1 MVFSSMIFLWIF
13 LPLTLIVYYA
23 LQLLTRAAGK
33 DGQTLQNIWLLLMSV
48 LFYSWGEPRYIVLL
62 ICSILLNFAGGMGIH
77 FAGEN
82 LKTKKAVLAV
92 CVCLNLLLLG
102 YFKYYN
108 FAAGLLNGLTGTETL
123 PVKNIVLPIGISFYT
138 FQAMSYVIDL
148 YRGKTRVQKSF
159 YKLALYITF
168 FPQLIAGP
176 IVRYRDIAE
185 QIDQRTLSVE
195 KFTSGVQRFVLGL
208 AKKVLI
214 ANTMAKGADLIFDMD
229 FTYLNTT
236 LAWAGIIL
244 YALQI
249 YYDFSGYS
257 DMAIGLGR
265 MFGFEFL
272 ENFNLPY
279 ISASVRE
286 FWRRWHISLSTWFK
300 EYLYIPLGGNRKGN
314 MRTYLNL
321 LIVFFATG
329 LWHGAGETFVV
340 WGLFHGLFLVLE
352 RIFLG
357 KLLDKNPIR
366 PLNHIYTLLIVLIGW
381 VFFRADTLPQ
391 AGEYITAMFCPRYP
405 LQYTLTELFGRR
417 CLVTA
422 LFGILFA
429 GVLPAGLMKR
439 ASDNAVFR
447 LLYVPVLL
455 FFCIILLA
463 SDAYNPFIYFRF

>member
-1 MVFSSMIFLWIF
+1 MIFLWIF
-13 LPLTLIVYYA
+13 LPVTLIIYY
-23 LQLLTRAAGK
+23 LLELLTRFLGK
-33 DGQTLQNIWLLLMSV
+33 TGQTAKNCRLLLVSV
-48 LFYSWGEPRYIVLL
+48 VFYSWGEPRYIVLL
-62 ICSILLNFAGGMGIH
+62 ILSVLLNFAGGLAIDG
-77 FAGEN
+77 ARDN
-82 LKTKKAVLAV
+82 LKLKKASLFV
-92 CVCLNLLLLG
+92 CVLLNLLLLG

-108 FAAGLLNGLTGTETL
+108 FAADLINGFAGTEQL

-148 YRGKTRVQKSF
+148 YRGKTGVQKSF

-185 QIDQRTLSVE
+185 QIDVRTVGVE

-214 ANTMAKGADLIFDMD
+214 ANTMAKGVDIIFDMD

-236 LAWAGIIL
+236 LAWVGIIL

-272 ENFNLPY
+272 ENFDLPY
-279 ISASVRE
+279 TSASVRE
-286 FWRRWHISLSTWFK
+286 FWRRWHISLSTWFR

-314 MRTYLNL
+314 IRTYLNL

-329 LWHGAGETFVV
+329 LWHGAGETFVI

-352 RIFLG
+352 RLFLG
-357 KLLDKNPIR
+357 RLLDRNPVK
-366 PLNHIYTLLIVLIGW
+366 PVNHLYTLLVVLIGW

-391 AGEYITAMFCPRYP
+391 AGEYITAMFYPRYA
-405 LQYTLTELFGRR
+405 LEYTLTELLGRQ
-417 CLVTA
+417 CLITA
-422 LFGILFA
+422 ALGILFA

-439 ASDNAVFR
+439 ASGQQALR
-447 LLYVPVLL
+447 LVYVPVFL
-455 FFCIILLA
+455 FLCIIMLA